1 MAAFTS
7 IALGASAAA
16 GIAGTIAQVNAAK
29 QNARKQAAALRQQEI
44 SAREAA
50 KKQTTRDDT
59 GARVR
64 LGTDD
69 PNSMRKGSNRVQGS
83 RSGAV
88 SGAVGGVSASK
99 RLGV

>member
-7 IALGASAAA
+7 IALGAAAAA
-16 GIAGTIAQVNAAK
+16 GFAWTVTAINAAK
-29 QNARKQAAALRQQEI
+29 KNARRQEAALRQQEI

-69 PNSMRKGSNRVQGS
+69 PNSVRKGSNRAKES